1 MITIK
6 NFFNRIINSNFN
18 KLNIIN
24 LNKNKINFY
33 STKSYIIPDTSIFN
47 IKINNESKFS
57 NIINNPKLKKLYKLL
72 ENGNHKTDIMELKNY
87 INNIIELSP
96 NDLYNIYANTNNI
109 ITPIWSYSLPE
120 GFDKLIEYKGI
131 AGIYYYNSKEGKG
144 YVGSTSDLRRR
155 NFSEHKNNIN
165 KKGKHIKFYDYIKKN
180 TWSAFTLYIMA
191 VIPDHVKNFSIIYNT
206 ININSTEQELLEIL
220 NLYHLTLVEQF
231 FIDNLPH
238 DLNGS
243 KFSSASSYN
252 IGSLGVIRDQMFKNN
267 LSLKY
272 LGRQYAQSTIEIH
285 KILNKGKTLS
295 KITRNK
301 MSKSHGG
308 VKVYVLNLLKSQ
320 IEVFPTKL
328 MASKFLNISM
338 RTLSRWAD
346 DPLTIHEVKSIEY
359 NKVQISL
366 KPFNSLDY
374 PIINH

>member
-1 MITIK
+1 
-6 NFFNRIINSNFN
+6 
-18 KLNIIN
+18 
-24 LNKNKINFY
+24 
-33 STKSYIIPDTSIFN
+33 
-47 IKINNESKFS
+47 
-57 NIINNPKLKKLYKLL
+57 
-72 ENGNHKTDIMELKNY
+72 
-87 INNIIELSP
+87 
-96 NDLYNIYANTNNI
+96 
-109 ITPIWSYSLPE
+109 
-120 GFDKLIEYKGI
+120 
-131 AGIYYYNSKEGKG
+131 
-144 YVGSTSDLRRR
+144 
-155 NFSEHKNNIN
+155 
-165 KKGKHIKFYDYIKKN
+165 
-180 TWSAFTLYIMA
+180 MA

-338 RTLSRWAD
+338 RTLSR
-346 DPLTIHEVKSIEY
+346 
-359 NKVQISL
+359 
-366 KPFNSLDY
+366 
-374 PIINH
+374 